1 MCFKINTEVTNV
13 DRNKLLTL
21 ENPQYQGK
29 INQYSHLQGVS
40 MNDDDTKPELP
51 VHVIL
56 GASEYAQIKTE
67 TKPRVGHPG
76 EPVAEQTRFGW
87 TMMSPGK
94 EIDLGNVLLTQ
105 TSSVDYENLCRLDV
119 LGLKDT
125 SPGSQE
131 NVYEEFQEQ
140 FTRSHEGWYQTG
152 LPWKASH
159 PLLQSN
165 EVGSL
170 KRLNSLTKQLEKNS
184 ELLEKYD
191 NIIKEQLE
199 DGVVERVTE
208 SAQAK
213 DFYLP
218 HKPVVRESAESSKVR
233 IVFDASAR
241 ENESSPSLNTMSRN
255 WPTLTKPVVERYV
268 LVRNRF
274 YPVAITDDLMK
285 AFLQVRIKECERDAM
300 RFHWYK
306 DLQTR
311 VIEVLR

>member
-1 MCFKINTEVTNV
+1 M
-13 DRNKLLTL
+13 
-21 ENPQYQGK
+21 
-29 INQYSHLQGVS
+29 
-40 MNDDDTKPELP
+40 
-51 VHVIL
+51 
-56 GASEYAQIKTE
+56 
-67 TKPRVGHPG
+67 
-76 EPVAEQTRFGW
+76 
-87 TMMSPGK
+87 
-94 EIDLGNVLLTQ
+94 
-105 TSSVDYENLCRLDV
+105 
-119 LGLKDT
+119 GLKDT

-159 PLLQSN
+159 PPLQSN

-170 KRLNSLTKQLEKNS
+170 KRLNSLTKRLEKNP

-213 DFYLP
+213 EFYLP

-255 WPTLTKPVVERYV
+255 WPTLTKPVVERAGKKQILSRGNY
-268 LVRNRF
+268 RRPYEGIPSSPNQR
-274 YPVAITDDLMK
+274 M
-285 AFLQVRIKECERDAM
+285 
-300 RFHWYK
+300 
-306 DLQTR
+306 
-311 VIEVLR
+311 